1 MCGLLGIL
9 CATPEQARQLLAP
22 ARNALQIQRHRG
34 PDETDIQ
41 VFDEAVLG
49 LNRLALV
56 DVDHAHQPL
65 LWGPPEAP
73 RRYALLFN
81 GEIYNHQELRDELT
95 ATHGAAFATLGD
107 GEAIVAAYH
116 HHGAESVSR
125 LRGMFAFVIWDTR
138 DKVLFGAR
146 DPFGIKPLYWAA
158 GPGGVAFSSE
168 KKSLLALAPALG
180 VGLALDPAALQHY
193 LALQYVPEPE
203 TLHAAVRRIESG
215 TWLRVTPGGE
225 LHVQRY
231 FLPRFESKATLSAPS
246 ADALH
251 RRIADALRDSVR
263 AHMVADPGISV
274 GTFLSGG
281 IDSTAIAVLA
291 KEFKPDLVAFTV
303 GFKTPGYS
311 EIDVASQTAEV
322 LGIEHVVRTVDVSEV
337 MQALPMII
345 WALDDPLADPS
356 LVPLYFVAREASSR
370 VKAVLSGEGADEL
383 FAGYP
388 IYGEGVSLAPFEKVP
403 SVIRTLMGRVSTM
416 LPDGMRGKDLLRRGA
431 LRLEQRYYGNAR
443 IFLDD
448 PMRGVLR
455 SFREG
460 VSHEDVT
467 APWYRHS
474 QAWDPISR
482 MQHIDLFTWLRG
494 NILAKADKMTMAH
507 SLELRVP
514 FLDAA
519 VLQAACEV
527 PADQKIAGGTTKF
540 ALRRALQGLVP
551 PHVLEREKLG
561 FPVPIRQWLRNE
573 MHDWARGIV
582 AESAT
587 DRWLDK
593 GAVLRMLEAHY
604 RGQADHSR
612 RLWAL
617 LCFMIWHGIF
627 IEGRIAPDVPCSV
640 PTASRY

>member
-9 CATPEQARQLLAP
+9 CATPGQAQRMLEP
-22 ARNALQIQRHRG
+22 ARAALQIQRHRG
-34 PDETDIQ
+34 PDETDSQ

-49 LNRLALV
+49 LNRLALI
-56 DVDHAHQPL
+56 DVEHAHQPL

-73 RRYALLFN
+73 RRYVLLFN
-81 GEIYNHQELRDELT
+81 GEIYNHRELREELA

-116 HHGAESVSR
+116 HHGAEVVSR
-125 LRGMFAFVIWDTR
+125 LRGMFAFVIWDTG

-168 KKSLLALAPALG
+168 KKSLLALASELG
-180 VGLALDPAALQHY
+180 IGLALDPAALQHY

-215 TWLRVTPGGE
+215 TWFRVTPGGE
-225 LHVQRY
+225 LQVRRY
-231 FLPRFESKATLSAPS
+231 FLPRLGSGATPTVRPS
-246 ADALH
+246 DGLY
-251 RRIADALRDSVR
+251 RRIAEALRDSVR
-263 AHMVADPGISV
+263 AHMVTDPGISV

-291 KEFKPDLVAFTV
+291 REHNPNLIAFTA
-303 GFKTPGYS
+303 GFATPGYS
-311 EIDVASQTAEV
+311 EVEVASMTAEA
-322 LGIEHVVRTVDVSEV
+322 LGIEHVVRTVDAGEV
-337 MQALPMII
+337 MQTLPLII
-345 WALDDPLADPS
+345 WALEDPLADPS
-356 LVPLYFVAREASSR
+356 LVPLYFVAREARSR

-403 SVIRTLMGRVSTM
+403 GVIRRLMGRVSTV
-416 LPDGMRGKDLLRRGA
+416 LPDGLRGKDLLRRGA

-443 IFLDD
+443 IFQDD
-448 PMRGVLR
+448 LMRGVLR
-455 SFREG
+455 TFREG
-460 VSHEDVT
+460 ASHEDVT

-474 QAWDPISR
+474 QGWDPIMR

-494 NILAKADKMTMAH
+494 NILAKADKMTMVH
-507 SLELRVP
+507 SLEMRVP

-519 VLQAACEV
+519 VLQAASEV

-540 ALRRALQGLVP
+540 ALRRALRGLVP
-551 PHVLEREKLG
+551 AHVLEREKLG
-561 FPVPIRQWLRNE
+561 FPVPIRQWLRKE

-587 DRWLDK
+587 GQWLDK
-593 GAVLRMLEAHY
+593 AAALRMLEDHC
-604 RGQADHSR
+604 RGRADHSR

-627 IEGRIAPDVPCSV
+627 VEGRIVPDVPEPCHPLRV
-640 PTASRY
+640 